1 MNLDKKNFIKALIT
15 IVAVCIIYKYWG
27 NVIKCVCILIDA
39 LNPLII
45 GAAIAYVVNIIMRFY
60 EDKVLYKI
68 EKNKR
73 TLSIIM
79 SYGSIILVLVV
90 GLVIIVPELKSCI
103 EVLVKSIPSS
113 FDVIQNKLDKLNVVM
128 EDVNFDKVDWEQVIN
143 KIISWGTKGV
153 GNTVETVIGYVSS
166 IVSIV
171 MNFAMGFIFSIYIL
185 IDKERL
191 KRQILKLMDTYLNE
205 KLNHKII
212 YTLKILDNSFHN
224 FIVGQTIEAV
234 ILGVLCIS
242 GMLIF
247 GFPYAVMIGV
257 FIGCTALIPIAGAYI
272 GGAVGAIM
280 IFTESPFKA
289 VMFVVF
295 LVILQQLESQLIY
308 PKVVGSSIGLPGI
321 WVFSAVI
328 IGGSLFGIMGILV
341 GIPLFS
347 AIYQIIVN
355 DVNKKGEKK
364 SE

>member
-1 MNLDKKNFIKALIT
+1 M
-15 IVAVCIIYKYWG
+15 
-27 NVIKCVCILIDA
+27 IDA
-39 LNPLII
+39 FNPLII

-90 GLVIIVPELKSCI
+90 VLVIIVPELKSCI

-128 EDVNFDKVDWEQVIN
+128 EDVSFDKVDWEQVIN

-321 WVFSAVI
+321 WVFAAVI